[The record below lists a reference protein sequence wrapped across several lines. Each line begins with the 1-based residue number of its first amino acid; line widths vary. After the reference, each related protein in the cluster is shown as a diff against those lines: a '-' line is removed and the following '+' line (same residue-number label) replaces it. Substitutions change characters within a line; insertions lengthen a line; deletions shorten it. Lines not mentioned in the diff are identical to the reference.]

1 MILQVSSI
9 EGSLIDP
16 DESSSILDESF
27 EVALVDMSILN
38 NIFSH
43 RLNHSQLW
51 LSKLVLQVFFE
62 NFGDNVSTHFR
73 RMLIHLSDLVDDHLD
88 GLHLS
93 LKLLKSFSDR
103 LNSGLME

>member
-1 MILQVSSI
+1 MVLQVSSV

-51 LSKLVLQVFFE
+51 LSKLVL
-62 NFGDNVSTHFR
+62 
-73 RMLIHLSDLVDDHLD
+73 
-88 GLHLS
+88 
-93 LKLLKSFSDR
+93 
-103 LNSGLME
+103 